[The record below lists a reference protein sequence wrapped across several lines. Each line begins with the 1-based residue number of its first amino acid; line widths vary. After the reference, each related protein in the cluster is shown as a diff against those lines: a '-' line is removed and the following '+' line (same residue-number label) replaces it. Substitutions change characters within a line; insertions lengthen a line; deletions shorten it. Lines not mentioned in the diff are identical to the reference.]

1 VFRRSKAEYSKAMGP
16 ASSDAAAALQAAK
29 ELRKTAARKQLSI
42 AASVK
47 TWRNIER
54 RVIDDPRG
62 GMLAVTADPAYP
74 KENGPVRGR

>member
-1 VFRRSKAEYSKAMGP
+1 MGP

-74 KENGPVRGR
+74 VKKTAPLGAVKVTHLTP